1 MVEIKV
7 TNGIS
12 FGYTFVAEST
22 SDVEVAFVGN
32 ASEVLKDVAI
42 VASNAT
48 FAVDA
53 DTGVVTVTPT
63 ATGRVDLIAQRAYPI
78 AE

>member
-1 MVEIKV
+1 MVNVKV

-12 FGYTFVAEST
+12 FGYTFDADNT
-22 SDVEVAFVGN
+22 SNVEVAFVGN
-32 ASEVLKDVAI
+32 GGEIIKDLAI

-48 FAVDA
+48 FTVDA

-63 ATGRVDLIAQRAYPI
+63 ANGRVDLIAQKAYTH
-78 AE
+78 A

>member
-12 FGYTFVAEST
+12 FGYTFVASDT
-22 SDVEVAFVGN
+22 SDVEVSFVGN
-32 ASEVLKDVAI
+32 SGEVLKDLAI
-42 VASNAT
+42 VASNAS
-48 FAVDA
+48 FVVDS

-63 ATGRVDLIAQRAYPI
+63 SASRVDLIAQKAYPV

>member
-12 FGYTFVAEST
+12 FGYTFNADST

-32 ASEVLKDVAI
+32 SGEILKDLAI

-48 FAVDA
+48 FTVDA

-63 ATGRVDLIAQRAYPI
+63 ATGRVDLIAQKAYPL
-78 AE
+78 A

>member
-7 TNGIS
+7 NNGIS